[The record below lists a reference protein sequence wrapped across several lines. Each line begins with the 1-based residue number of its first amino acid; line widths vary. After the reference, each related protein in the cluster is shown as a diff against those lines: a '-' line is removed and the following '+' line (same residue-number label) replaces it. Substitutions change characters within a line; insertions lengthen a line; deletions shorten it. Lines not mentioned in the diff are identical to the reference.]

1 MTSTVHSAVVYS
13 TIITVT
19 VVGNVLVLA
28 AVTTNKILQRPCN
41 IFLASLA
48 CADLGVSLSHS
59 GFTRQSI
66 KVCKVYES
74 HWI

>member
-1 MTSTVHSAVVYS
+1 MTSSVHSAVVYS

-59 GFTRQSI
+59 GFTRQSM
-66 KVCKVYES
+66 KV
-74 HWI
+74 

>member
-1 MTSTVHSAVVYS
+1 MTSSVQSAVVYS

-66 KVCKVYES
+66 KV
-74 HWI
+74 